1 MALNELIN
9 QIVDVQIRNVT
20 SNTYSRDLN
29 TIAILSKHDVFTAPE
44 VYRVYY
50 SSSAMAEDGFD
61 LNSYAY
67 NAVRTIFSQE
77 ITPVKVVVGRVP
89 TSRGNSAYVTALHLL
104 LMIPQGWT
112 WLISDLR
119 DKDTQITLAG
129 IVEEND
135 KMYLAATHDAT
146 DALDPLVTTDL
157 ASELKAR
164 GYSNTAAWF
173 DDFEFGA
180 VAYRAYQSS
189 SAMAI
194 AEPPVLGNL
203 SPKYSEFG
211 DYLGNASPNYSEAAL
226 VGRCANGIAG
236 TVNFRLKRLV
246 GITPPASVDTLY
258 KMKTLED
265 KGYTFAATVEQSI
278 RSYGSTKTASG
289 EWIDVVLAILWLKT
303 NIRERVFATV
313 ANSEKLPYETEGAAA
328 IEAAIRSV
336 IAEAQGYNIV
346 ADDTP
351 ISVATPNVLDLTPAQ
366 RNSRVLPNVRFACR
380 LSGAINSTVI
390 RGEVYA

>member
-29 TIAILSKHDVFTAPE
+29 TIAVLSKHDVFTAPE
-44 VYRVYY
+44 VYRVYQ

-61 LNSYAY
+61 LESYAY

-77 ITPVKVVVGRVP
+77 ITPVNVVVGRVAA
-89 TSRGNSAYVTALHLL
+89 NSADNADYVTALNKL

-119 DKDTQITLAG
+119 DKATQITVAG
-129 IVEEND
+129 VVEVND
-135 KMYLAATHDAT
+135 KMYLAATHDAVN
-146 DALDPLVTTDL
+146 ALDPLSTTDL
-157 ASELKAR
+157 ASELKALS
-164 GYSNTAAWF
+164 YSNTATWF
-173 DDFEFGA
+173 DDA
-180 VAYRAYQSS
+180 
-189 SAMAI
+189 
-194 AEPPVLGNL
+194 LGDDL
-203 SPKYSEFG
+203 LP
-211 DYLGNASPNYSEAAL
+211 LPNYSEAAL

-246 GITPPASVDTLY
+246 GVTPAASVDTLS
-258 KMKTLED
+258 KMKALED
-265 KGYTFAATVEQSI
+265 KGYTFAATVEQST
-278 RSYGSTKTASG
+278 RSFGSTKTASG
-289 EWIDVVLAILWLKT
+289 EWIDVVLAVLWLKT

-313 ANSEKLPYETEGAAA
+313 ANSEKLPYETEGAGA
-328 IEAAIRSV
+328 IEADIRSV
-336 IAEAQGYNIV
+336 IAEAQWYDIV

-351 ISVATPNVLDLTPAQ
+351 ISVTTPNVLDLTPAQ
-366 RNSRVLPNVRFACR
+366 RNSRILPNVRFTCR
-380 LSGAINSTVI
+380 LSGAINGTVI

>member
-29 TIAILSKHDVFTAPE
+29 TIAVLSKHDVFTAPE
-44 VYRVYY
+44 VYRVYQ

-61 LNSYAY
+61 LDSYAY

-77 ITPVKVVVGRVP
+77 ITPVNVVVGRVD
-89 TSRGNSAYVTALHLL
+89 TNSADNADYVTALNKL

-119 DKDTQITLAG
+119 DKATQITVAG
-129 IVEEND
+129 VVEVND
-135 KMYLAATHDAT
+135 KMYLAATHDAVN
-146 DALDPLVTTDL
+146 ALDPLITTDL
-157 ASELKAR
+157 ASELKALS
-164 GYSNTAAWF
+164 YSNTATWF
-173 DDFEFGA
+173 DDALGT
-180 VAYRAYQSS
+180 
-189 SAMAI
+189 
-194 AEPPVLGNL
+194 VLL
-203 SPKYSEFG
+203 P
-211 DYLGNASPNYSEAAL
+211 LPNYSEAAL

-246 GITPPASVDTLY
+246 GVTPAASVDALS
-258 KMKTLED
+258 KMKALED
-265 KGYTFAATVEQSI
+265 KGYTFAATVEQST

-289 EWIDVVLAILWLKT
+289 EWIDVVLAVLWLKT

-328 IEAAIRSV
+328 IEADIRSV

-351 ISVATPNVLDLTPAQ
+351 ISVTTSNVLDLTPAQ
-366 RNSRVLPNVRFACR
+366 RNSRILPNVRFTCR
-380 LSGAINSTVI
+380 LSGAINGTVI

>member
-29 TIAILSKHDVFTAPE
+29 TIAVLSKHDVFTAPE
-44 VYRVYY
+44 VYRVYQ

-67 NAVRTIFSQE
+67 NAVRLIFSQE
-77 ITPVKVVVGRVP
+77 ITPVNVVVGRVP
-89 TSRGNSAYVTALHLL
+89 TSSTDDADYLTAFNQM
-104 LMIPQGWT
+104 LMIPQGWL

-119 DKDTQITLAG
+119 DTATQVTLAG
-129 IVEEND
+129 LVETSD
-135 KMYLAATHDAT
+135 KMYLATTHDAT
-146 DALDPLVTTDL
+146 TALDPLLDTDL
-157 ASELKAR
+157 ASEVKALS
-164 GYSNTAAWF
+164 YSNTATWF
-173 DDFEFGA
+173 DDA
-180 VAYRAYQSS
+180 
-189 SAMAI
+189 
-194 AEPPVLGNL
+194 LGTDL
-203 SPKYSEFG
+203 LP
-211 DYLGNASPNYSEAAL
+211 LPNYSEAAL

-236 TVNFRLKRLV
+236 AVNFRLKRLV
-246 GITPPASVDTLY
+246 DVTPPASVDTLS
-258 KMKTLED
+258 KMKALED
-265 KGYTFAATVEQSI
+265 KGYTFAATVEQST

-289 EWIDVVLAILWLKT
+289 EWIDVVLAVLWLKT
-303 NIRERVFATV
+303 NIRERVFSTV

-328 IEAAIRSV
+328 IEADIRSV

-351 ISVATPNVLDLTPAQ
+351 ISVTTPNVLDLTPAQ
-366 RNSRVLPNVRFACR
+366 RNSRILPNVRFTCR
-380 LSGAINSTVI
+380 LSGAINGTVI

>member
-29 TIAILSKHDVFTAPE
+29 TIAVLSKHDVFTAPE
-44 VYRVYY
+44 VYRVYQ
-50 SSSAMAEDGFD
+50 SSSTMAEDGFD
-61 LNSYAY
+61 LDSYAY

-77 ITPVKVVVGRVP
+77 ITPVNVVVGRVAADS
-89 TSRGNSAYVTALHLL
+89 TDNADYVTALNKL

-119 DKDTQITLAG
+119 DEATQITVAG
-129 IVEEND
+129 IVEVND
-135 KMYLAATHDAT
+135 KMYLAATHDAN
-146 DALDPLVTTDL
+146 ALDPLITTDL
-157 ASELKAR
+157 ASELKALS
-164 GYSNTAAWF
+164 YSNTATWF
-173 DDFEFGA
+173 DDA
-180 VAYRAYQSS
+180 
-189 SAMAI
+189 
-194 AEPPVLGNL
+194 LGINL
-203 SPKYSEFG
+203 LP
-211 DYLGNASPNYSEAAL
+211 LPNYSEAAL

-246 GITPPASVDTLY
+246 GVTPADSVDTLA
-258 KMKTLED
+258 KMKALED
-265 KGYTFAATVEQSI
+265 KGYTFAATVEQTT
-278 RSYGSTKTASG
+278 RSFGSTKTASG
-289 EWIDVVLAILWLKT
+289 EWIDVVLAVLWLKT

-328 IEAAIRSV
+328 IEADIRSV

-351 ISVATPNVLDLTPAQ
+351 ISVTTPNVLDLTPAQ
-366 RNSRVLPNVRFACR
+366 RNTRNLPNVKFSCR
-380 LSGAINSTVI
+380 LSGAINGTVI

>member
-29 TIAILSKHDVFTAPE
+29 TIAVLAKHDVFTAPE
-44 VYRVYY
+44 LYRVYQ

-61 LNSYAY
+61 LDSYAY

-77 ITPVKVVVGRVP
+77 ITPVNVVVGRVA
-89 TSRGNSAYVTALHLL
+89 TDSADNADYVTALNKL

-119 DKDTQITLAG
+119 DKATQITVAG
-129 IVEEND
+129 IVEVND

-146 DALDPLVTTDL
+146 NALDPLITTDL
-157 ASELKAR
+157 ASELKALS
-164 GYSNTAAWF
+164 YSNTASWF
-173 DDFEFGA
+173 DDA
-180 VAYRAYQSS
+180 
-189 SAMAI
+189 
-194 AEPPVLGNL
+194 LGTDL
-203 SPKYSEFG
+203 LPI
-211 DYLGNASPNYSEAAL
+211 PNYSEAAL
-226 VGRCANGIAG
+226 VGRCANGVAG

-246 GITPPASVDTLY
+246 GVTPAESVDTLS
-258 KMKTLED
+258 KMKALED
-265 KGYTFAATVEQSI
+265 KGYTFAATVEQTT
-278 RSYGSTKTASG
+278 RSFGSTKTASG
-289 EWIDVVLAILWLKT
+289 EWIDVVLAVLWLKT

-328 IEAAIRSV
+328 IEADIRSV

-351 ISVATPNVLDLTPAQ
+351 ISVTTPNVLDLTPAQ
-366 RNSRVLPNVRFACR
+366 RNSRILPNVRFTCR
-380 LSGAINSTVI
+380 LSGAINGTVI

>member
-29 TIAILSKHDVFTAPE
+29 TIAVLSKHDAFTAPE
-44 VYRVYY
+44 VYRVYQ

-61 LNSYAY
+61 LDSYAY
-67 NAVRTIFSQE
+67 NAVRVIFSQE
-77 ITPVKVVVGRVP
+77 FTPVNVVVGRVA
-89 TSRGNSAYVTALHLL
+89 TDSEDNADYVTALNQL

-119 DKDTQITLAG
+119 DKDTQITVAG
-129 IVEEND
+129 IVEVND

-146 DALDPLVTTDL
+146 NALDPMVTTDL
-157 ASELKAR
+157 ASELKALS
-164 GYSNTAAWF
+164 YSNTATWF
-173 DDFEFGA
+173 DDA
-180 VAYRAYQSS
+180 
-189 SAMAI
+189 
-194 AEPPVLGNL
+194 LGDEL
-203 SPKYSEFG
+203 LP
-211 DYLGNASPNYSEAAL
+211 LPNYSEAAL

-246 GITPPASVDTLY
+246 GVTPADSVDTLA
-258 KMKTLED
+258 KMKSLED
-265 KGYTFAATVEQSI
+265 KGYTFAATVEQST

-289 EWIDVVLAILWLKT
+289 EWIDVVLAVLWLKT

-328 IEAAIRSV
+328 IEADIRSV

-351 ISVATPNVLDLTPAQ
+351 INVTTPNVLDLTPAQ
-366 RNSRVLPNVRFACR
+366 RNSRILPNVRFTCR
-380 LSGAINSTVI
+380 LSGAINGTVI

>member
-29 TIAILSKHDVFTAPE
+29 TIAVLSKHDVFTAPE
-44 VYRVYY
+44 VYRVYQ

-61 LNSYAY
+61 LDSYAY

-77 ITPVKVVVGRVP
+77 ITPVNVVVGRVP
-89 TSRGNSAYVTALHLL
+89 VVSEDNADYVTALNQL

-119 DKDTQITLAG
+119 DKATQITVAG
-129 IVEEND
+129 IVEVND

-146 DALDPLVTTDL
+146 NALDPLVTTDL
-157 ASELKAR
+157 ASELKALS
-164 GYSNTAAWF
+164 YSNTATWF
-173 DDFEFGA
+173 DDA
-180 VAYRAYQSS
+180 
-189 SAMAI
+189 
-194 AEPPVLGNL
+194 LGGEV
-203 SPKYSEFG
+203 P
-211 DYLGNASPNYSEAAL
+211 SPNYSEAAL

-246 GITPPASVDTLY
+246 GVTPAESVDTLS
-258 KMKTLED
+258 KMKVLED
-265 KGYTFAATVEQSI
+265 KGYTFAATVEQST

-289 EWIDVVLAILWLKT
+289 EWIDVVLAVLWLKT

-328 IEAAIRSV
+328 IEADIRSV
-336 IAEAQGYNIV
+336 IAEAQGYDIV

-351 ISVATPNVLDLTPAQ
+351 ISVTTPNVLDLTPAQ
-366 RNSRVLPNVRFACR
+366 RNSRILPNVRFTCR
-380 LSGAINSTVI
+380 LSGAINGTVI

>member
-29 TIAILSKHDVFTAPE
+29 TIAVLSQHDVFTAPE
-44 VYRVYY
+44 VYRVYQ

-61 LNSYAY
+61 LDSYAY
-67 NAVRTIFSQE
+67 NAVRVIFSQE
-77 ITPVKVVVGRVP
+77 ITPVNVVVGRVP
-89 TSRGNSAYVTALHLL
+89 AGSEDSADYVTALNQL

-119 DKDTQITLAG
+119 DKDTQITVAG

-135 KMYLAATHDAT
+135 KMYLAATHD
-146 DALDPLVTTDL
+146 DAALLNEDTTDL
-157 ASELKAR
+157 ASELKALS
-164 GYSNTAAWF
+164 YSNTAVWF
-173 DDFEFGA
+173 DDA
-180 VAYRAYQSS
+180 
-189 SAMAI
+189 
-194 AEPPVLGNL
+194 LGEEV
-203 SPKYSEFG
+203 YV
-211 DYLGNASPNYSEAAL
+211 PNYSEAAL
-226 VGRCANGIAG
+226 VGRCANGVAG

-246 GITPPASVDTLY
+246 GVTPAASVDTLS

-265 KGYTFAATVEQSI
+265 KGYTFAATVEQST

-289 EWIDVVLAILWLKT
+289 EWIDVVLAVLWLKT
-303 NIRERVFATV
+303 NIRERVFATI

-328 IEAAIRSV
+328 IEADIRSV
-336 IAEAQGYNIV
+336 IAEAQGYDIV

-351 ISVATPNVLDLTPAQ
+351 ISVTTPNVLDLTPAQ
-366 RNSRVLPNVRFACR
+366 RNSRILPNVRFTCR
-380 LSGAINSTVI
+380 LSGAINGTVI

>member
-29 TIAILSKHDVFTAPE
+29 TIAVLSKHDVFTAPE
-44 VYRVYY
+44 VYRVYQ

-61 LNSYAY
+61 LESYAY

-77 ITPVKVVVGRVP
+77 ITPVNVVVGRVAA
-89 TSRGNSAYVTALHLL
+89 NSADNADYVTALNKL

-119 DKDTQITLAG
+119 DKATQITVAG
-129 IVEEND
+129 VVEVND
-135 KMYLAATHDAT
+135 KMYLAATHDAF
-146 DALDPLVTTDL
+146 DALDPLITTDL
-157 ASELKAR
+157 ASELKALS
-164 GYSNTAAWF
+164 YSNTATWY
-173 DDFEFGA
+173 DDA
-180 VAYRAYQSS
+180 
-189 SAMAI
+189 
-194 AEPPVLGNL
+194 LGDHL
-203 SPKYSEFG
+203 SP
-211 DYLGNASPNYSEAAL
+211 LPNYSEAAL

-246 GITPPASVDTLY
+246 GVTPAASVDALS
-258 KMKTLED
+258 KMKALED
-265 KGYTFAATVEQSI
+265 KGYTFAATVEQST
-278 RSYGSTKTASG
+278 RSFGSTKTASG
-289 EWIDVVLAILWLKT
+289 EWIDVVLAVLWLKT

-328 IEAAIRSV
+328 IEADIRSV

-351 ISVATPNVLDLTPAQ
+351 ISVTTPNVLDLTPAQ
-366 RNSRVLPNVRFACR
+366 RNSRILPNVRFTCR
-380 LSGAINSTVI
+380 LSGAINGTVI

>member
-29 TIAILSKHDVFTAPE
+29 TIAVLAKHDVFTAPE
-44 VYRVYY
+44 LYRVYQ
-50 SSSAMAEDGFD
+50 SSSSMADDGFD
-61 LNSYAY
+61 LSSYAY
-67 NAVRTIFSQE
+67 NAVRVIFSQE
-77 ITPVKVVVGRVP
+77 ITPVNVVVGRVA
-89 TSRGNSAYVTALHLL
+89 TYGTNADYLTAFNQL
-104 LMIPQGWT
+104 LMIPQGWL

-119 DKDTQITLAG
+119 DTDTQVQLAG
-129 IVEEND
+129 LVETND
-135 KMYLAATHDAT
+135 KMYLAATHDVT
-146 DALDPLVTTDL
+146 NALDPLIHTDL
-157 ASELKAR
+157 ASELKSLS
-164 GYSNTAAWF
+164 YSNTATWF
-173 DDFEFGA
+173 DDALG
-180 VAYRAYQSS
+180 
-189 SAMAI
+189 
-194 AEPPVLGNL
+194 GNL
-203 SPKYSEFG
+203 LP
-211 DYLGNASPNYSEAAL
+211 LPNYSEAAL

-246 GITPPASVDTLY
+246 GVTPADSVDTLA
-258 KMKTLED
+258 KMKALED
-265 KGYTFAATVEQSI
+265 KGYTFAATVEQTT

-289 EWIDVVLAILWLKT
+289 EWIDVVLAVLWLKT

-328 IEAAIRSV
+328 IEADIRSV
-336 IAEAQGYNIV
+336 LSEGQGYNIV

-351 ISVATPNVLDLTPAQ
+351 ISVTTPNVLDLTPAQ
-366 RNSRVLPNVRFACR
+366 RNSRILPNVRFSCR